1 MKKLNVAI
9 NGFGRIG
16 RAFFKLSHEREEINI
31 VAINDLGDPENLAYL
46 LRFDSAQG
54 RAWQEKNITVKG
66 NVMTVDGQETRIL
79 SERDPSQLPWGEHD
93 IDIVVESTGV
103 FNEYSKA
110 RMHIDAGAKKVV
122 LSAPAKGEPL
132 DDIETGTILM
142 GVNDEKLKTCQIS
155 SNASC
160 TTNAGSPLMAILDEA
175 FGVEKAMLNTVHGYT
190 ATQSIVDGPNAKDF
204 RKGRAAAQNIIPTST
219 GAAIATTKALTSLE
233 GKFDGIATR
242 VPVVCGSIVDVTFI
256 AKRDVTIE
264 EINEAL
270 TKAADEDRWTKT
282 FTVTNEPVVSSD
294 IIGSKFASIADLS
307 MTRVVD
313 GNLVKVMAWYDNE
326 TGYTNALVEHVIKAG
341 SHIV

>member
-16 RAFFKLSHEREEINI
+16 RAFFKLAHEREEINI
-31 VAINDLGDPENLAYL
+31 VTINDLGDPENLAYL

-54 RAWQEKNITVKG
+54 RAWQEKNITVEG

-79 SERDPSQLPWGEHD
+79 SERDPSQLPWSEHD

>member
-16 RAFFKLSHEREEINI
+16 RAFFKLAHEREEINI
-31 VAINDLGDPENLAYL
+31 VTINDLGDPENLAYL

-54 RAWQEKNITVKG
+54 RAWQEKNITVEG

-79 SERDPSQLPWGEHD
+79 SERDPSQLPWSEHD

-233 GKFDGIATR
+233 GKFDGIAVR
-242 VPVVCGSIVDVTFI
+242 VPVVCGSLVDVTFI
-256 AKRDVTIE
+256 SKRDVTAE
-264 EINEAL
+264 EVNAIL
-270 TKAADEDRWTKT
+270 TAAANEDRWAKT
-282 FTVTNEPVVSSD
+282 FSVTNEPIVSSD
-294 IIGSKFASIADLS
+294 IIGSRFASIADLS

-341 SHIV
+341 SYLN

>member
-54 RAWQEKNITVKG
+54 RAWQEKNITVEG

>member
-16 RAFFKLSHEREEINI
+16 RAFFKLAHEREEINI
-31 VAINDLGDPENLAYL
+31 VTINDLGDPENLAYL

-54 RAWQEKNITVKG
+54 RAWQEKNITVEG